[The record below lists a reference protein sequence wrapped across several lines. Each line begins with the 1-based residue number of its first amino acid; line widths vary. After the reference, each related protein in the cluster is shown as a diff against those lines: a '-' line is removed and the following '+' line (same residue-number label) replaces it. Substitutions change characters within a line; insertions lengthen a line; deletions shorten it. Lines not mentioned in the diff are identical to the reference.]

1 MTRSAAT
8 VRVEVAGVLLA
19 AGGSRR
25 LGFPKQLVRWR
36 TRALLVHALRAL
48 RAALPD
54 SPLVVVLGAQA
65 QRLRSAA
72 RRALPAATVVT
83 NSRWAEGLATSLQ
96 AGIAAAPRGTRAILI
111 TLVDQPHV
119 DGRALRRLLLA
130 WRRKP
135 GIPAAARYDGRA
147 GVPAILPR
155 RSWRAARSLKGD
167 SGARGLLRAAESV
180 ALVDLPE
187 AALDIDTPADVARL
201 SPRSS
206 SRS

>member
-72 RRALPAATVVT
+72 RRALPAARVVT

-96 AGIAAAPRGTRAILI
+96 AGIAAAPRGARAILI
-111 TLVDQPHV
+111 TLVDQPRV
-119 DGRALRRLLLA
+119 DGPALRRLLLA

-180 ALVDLPE
+180 TLVDLPE

>member
-72 RRALPAATVVT
+72 RRALPAAKVVT